1 MPVRRVLFSGRVFA
15 GLTVVGLLGL
25 STPSFALTLTTFN
38 ACIGAGA
45 PLGQADKIDG
55 TGGNA
60 IGAGSGAPYN
70 PIHYDDAIVCL
81 GQHFPGGSVD
91 TAGEFQSEVANT
103 ASHELGHLLGLEHAD
118 GNAGSLMNGAF
129 NGTDKAFSDA
139 DELSV
144 LNAQPAYTQVV
155 FLDFGLAS
163 IEIPGVH
170 PYVDFASTAVLGAY
184 GIAGGPA
191 IAAAINAIVAAIAAD
206 FAGPWTSGATF
217 SFFTNENDAL
227 QAALQANGDLDYST
241 VLFVGAPEPT
251 TVVLLSAG
259 LAGLAAARR
268 RVARG

>member
-1 MPVRRVLFSGRVFA
+1 MPRRSPRILALVLLGSAAFA
-15 GLTVVGLLGL
+15 G
-25 STPSFALTLTTFN
+25 PAAALTMTTFN
-38 ACIGAGA
+38 ACATAGA

-70 PIHYDDAIVCL
+70 LVHTDDAIVCL
-81 GQHFPGGSVD
+81 GQHFPDATVN
-91 TAGEFQSEVANT
+91 TAAQFINEVANT

-129 NGTDKAFSDA
+129 DGTNKSFSDP

-163 IEIPGVH
+163 SEIPGAN
-170 PYVDFASTAVLGAY
+170 PYVSFANAAVLGAY
-184 GIAGGPA
+184 GIAGGAA
-191 IAAAINAIVAAIAAD
+191 IAAAISSIVTQIAGD
-206 FAGPWTSGATF
+206 YAGPWTSGATF
-217 SFFTNENDAL
+217 DFYTSEVDAL
-227 QAALQANGDLDYST
+227 QAALQANGDLDFTT

-251 TVVLLSAG
+251 TVALLGGG
-259 LAGLAAARR
+259 LLALAAARR
-268 RVARG
+268 RARAG